1 MFEDWNWHHTRRGD
15 PRELGQSDQPA
26 RVARSTTTT
35 PRQSV
40 PTTSHPGS
48 VEASM
53 AGFIVWLARHH
64 TSPTQRGRYADAME
78 RFLRWQRDQREHHAS
93 YSEDDYYAHMQRNGS
108 NVAHV
113 VQVRSAIE
121 LFRRYLRTTD

>member
-1 MFEDWNWHHTRRGD
+1 MFEDWKWHHTRRDD
-15 PRELGQSDQPA
+15 PREFGPSDQPA
-26 RVARSTTTT
+26 RVAPLTTTT
-35 PRQSV
+35 PPAV
-40 PTTSHPGS
+40 PGASQPGS

-64 TSPTQRGRYADAME
+64 TSSTQRGRYAEAVE

-93 YSEDDYYAHMQRNGS
+93 YSEDDYYAHMQRCGS

-113 VQVRSAIE
+113 VQVRAAIE

>member
-1 MFEDWNWHHTRRGD
+1 MDWKWHHTHRDEPRD
-15 PRELGQSDQPA
+15 PGQSEQSA
-26 RVARSTTTT
+26 RVASSTTTT

-40 PTTSHPGS
+40 TTASQPGS

-64 TSPTQRGRYADAME
+64 WSLTQRGRYAEVVE

-93 YSEDDYYAHMQRNGS
+93 HSEDDYYAHMQRSAS
-108 NVAHV
+108 NAAHV
-113 VQVRSAIE
+113 FQVRAAIE
-121 LFRRYLRTTD
+121 L